1 MEKYKVVLPYDGSEE
16 EKQIK
21 EIVDNFGEIDISWND
36 TKNIDGNNV
45 CEIVDQIER
54 LITILGSLASIAC
67 LCEKRVRIYDGNN
80 KPVKQNIKLK
90 SIVDFFK
97 RLKNEK

>member
-1 MEKYKVVLPYDGSEE
+1 MVLPYDGSEE